1 MILLI
6 TPQEI
11 TEQSIISGNVDYNKY
26 LYVIENSQTLYLEPI
41 LGADLYDK
49 ILTDFEAETLA
60 GDYETL
66 YTDYIKPIL
75 KYVSVANFITVA
87 NYQVGNSG
95 VFKFTGESKETV
107 SDAEC
112 KVLAQNYFSMADVF
126 KEKMIKFLC
135 DNPITEYKNNAKG
148 KTLKGGWY
156 L

>member
-11 TEQSIISGNVDYNKY
+11 TEQTIISGNVDYNKY
-26 LYVIENSQTLYLEPI
+26 LYVIENSQILYLEPI
-41 LGADLYDK
+41 LGTDLYNK

-60 GDYETL
+60 GNYLTL
-66 YTDYIKPIL
+66 YNDYIKPIL
-75 KYVSVANFITVA
+75 KYASVANFLSVA

-95 VFKFTGESKETV
+95 IFKFTGESKETV

-112 KVLAQNYFSMADVF
+112 KVLAQNYFSMADAF
-126 KEKMIKFLC
+126 KEKMIKFLR
-135 DNPITEYKNNAKG
+135 DNSITEYKNNAKG